1 MKATPTI
8 PELVHL
14 AHLCNERS
22 TASGKN
28 TRKGF
33 PGQTRKSSKRWS
45 WLKPIIYMYHIF
57 SIHSSVD
64 GHSGC
69 FCVPTIVNSAAINI
83 GVHVS
88 FWIMVFPGYMPSSR
102 IAGLRV
108 SITNLVQQQH
118 FLLDCCN
125 SSLIGLPFPFMP
137 LWTHLSHNEESDL
150 LNVNLIVTSLMNT
163 SWSPTAF
170 HTKCKLLI
178 IT

>member
-1 MKATPTI
+1 MTI
-8 PELVHL
+8 SRPIHSLQMTKFCSFV
-14 AHLCNERS
+14 
-22 TASGKN
+22 
-28 TRKGF
+28 
-33 PGQTRKSSKRWS
+33 
-45 WLKPIIYMYHIF
+45 WLNNIPLYICVYTYISHIF
-57 SIHSSVD
+57 FILSSVIVYL
-64 GHSGC
+64 GC
-69 FCVPTIVNSAAINI
+69 SHILTIVNSASVNI